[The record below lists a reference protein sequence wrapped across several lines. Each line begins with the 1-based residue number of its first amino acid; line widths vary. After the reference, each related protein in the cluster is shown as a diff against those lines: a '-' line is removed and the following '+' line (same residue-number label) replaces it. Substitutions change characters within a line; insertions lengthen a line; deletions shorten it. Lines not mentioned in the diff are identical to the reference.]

1 MYRNEKVLLG
11 SRLFNFSTAMSE
23 FGDSMDRLDNEVEK
37 VSLTSSS
44 QSLVK
49 LNNLKEELQ
58 FHFTII
64 FTSKEENSDVI
75 KLSQNLVQE
84 NGCAAWLDEVNQKFE
99 NIQNRYQCLNN
110 LINHKI
116 KEMEESLLIKVNYLF
131 YVCFIPHRKVTLISL
146 IFTISM
152 E

>member
-1 MYRNEKVLLG
+1 
-11 SRLFNFSTAMSE
+11 MSE

-58 FHFTII
+58 FHFKII
-64 FTSKEENSDVI
+64 VTSKEENSDVI

-131 YVCFIPHRKVTLISL
+131 YVCFIPHLKVTLISL